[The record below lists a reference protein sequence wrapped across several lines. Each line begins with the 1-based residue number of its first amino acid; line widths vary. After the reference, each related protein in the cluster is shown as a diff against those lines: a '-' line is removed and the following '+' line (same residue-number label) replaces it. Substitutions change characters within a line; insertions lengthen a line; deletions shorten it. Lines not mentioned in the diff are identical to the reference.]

1 MIKKI
6 LLTGATGFIGSHLL
20 EKLIQEDYDVIILKR
35 SFSDCWR
42 IKNLL
47 NKVKIYDIDK
57 IKLETIFKEN
67 NDIDCIVH
75 LSTLY
80 IKNHKDENDTG
91 EMIDSNIKFPTI
103 LVDLGVKA
111 GVKAFINTGTFF
123 EYKNTN
129 NLISENSEISPCSFY
144 ASTKVAF
151 TQFLKYYS
159 NVFGLKVFDF
169 KLFTPFGEK
178 DNEKLIVSMIKS
190 FITGEKLQCSGGNQ
204 MLSFTYIEDIVD
216 AYIQGIKKI
225 EEFTGYE
232 AFNVGYKDA
241 YSIREVASELEKISN
256 NKSSIVWGTVSNL
269 KNEISCSV
277 CDNQKIIN
285 ELDWTPNYS
294 LRSGLSNTYNFY
306 LNKK

>member
-20 EKLIQEDYDVIILKR
+20 EKLIQKDYEVLIIKR
-35 SFSDCWR
+35 SFSNCWR
-42 IKNLL
+42 IENLL

-67 NDIDCIVH
+67 NDIDCIIH

-80 IKNHKDENDTG
+80 IKNHKDTNDVG
-91 EMIDSNIKFPTI
+91 EMIDSNIKFPTM

-111 GVKAFINTGTFF
+111 GVRAFINTGTFF

-129 NLISENSEISPCSFY
+129 NLISENSEISPCNFY

-151 TQFLKYYS
+151 AQLLRYYA
-159 NVFGLKVFDF
+159 NIFGLKVFDF

-178 DNEKLIVSMIKS
+178 DNEKLIVLMIKS
-190 FITGEKLQCSGGNQ
+190 FIEGEKLQCSGGNQ
-204 MLSFTYIEDIVD
+204 VLSFTYIEDIID
-216 AYIQGIKKI
+216 AYMQGIKKI

-232 AFNVGYKDA
+232 AFNIGYKDA
-241 YSIREVASELEKISN
+241 YLIREVANELEKISN
-256 NKSSIVWGTVSNL
+256 NKSNIVWGDVSNL
-269 KNEISCSV
+269 KNEISYSK
-277 CDNQKIIN
+277 CDNQK
-285 ELDWTPNYS
+285 LTSKLGWVPKYS
-294 LRSGLSNTYNFY
+294 LISGLNNTYHYY